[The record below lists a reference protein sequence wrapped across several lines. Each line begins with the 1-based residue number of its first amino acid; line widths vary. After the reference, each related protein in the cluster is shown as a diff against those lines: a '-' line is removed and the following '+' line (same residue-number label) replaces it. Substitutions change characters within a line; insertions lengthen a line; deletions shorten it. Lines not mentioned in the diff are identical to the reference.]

1 LTIWPTASQR
11 LKRLAH
17 RRADM
22 TVLVWFVGLVL
33 LAIGWPLLLGLLGAM
48 RFLVVPVVLIIA
60 FGLLF
65 GWH

>member
-1 LTIWPTASQR
+1 
-11 LKRLAH
+11 
-17 RRADM
+17 M

-65 GWH
+65 GWR